1 MKTKIGFAVG
11 MMFSVGVLA
20 QSVQDAWNNTP
31 QSCDTG
37 CAMNSVAS
45 VVGGQNGN
53 GSWVTL
59 WTGKT
64 TGSVS
69 YPAGYSLIS
78 VTYSVDWTYV
88 SNNQSWTADSGLDR
102 NETILIKS
110 GDNSYK
116 HIYAMITACSQ
127 SSYPMQADYGI
138 SGMTAYGAS
147 AHWQPN
153 ACSPTSLSVYV
164 TKIEGYK

>member
-37 CAMNSVAS
+37 CAMNSVATVTGS
-45 VVGGQNGN
+45 QSGN

-59 WTGKT
+59 WSGKT
-64 TGSVS
+64 SGSVS

-78 VTYSVDWTYV
+78 VTYYVDWTYPTLTY
-88 SNNQSWTADSGLDR
+88 STGDSLDDR
-102 NETILIKS
+102 YETVLIKS
-110 GDNSYK
+110 GDSTVRRLNAS
-116 HIYAMITACSQ
+116 INACSQ
-127 SSYPMQADYGI
+127 STFNLTVD
-138 SGMTAYGAS
+138 YGAS
-147 AHWQPN
+147 GMAAYGDSAFQQPN
-153 ACSPTSLSVYV
+153 NCSASSVTVYV
-164 TKIEGYK
+164 TKIEAFK